1 MTSSREDTTT
11 GTALHASATLAQP
24 TARLDALT
32 GLRWWAA
39 FMVFFYHILVFAPIP
54 GPLATLFAQG
64 YYGVTF
70 FFVLSGFVLTWSAR
84 PGVSTSTFYWRRF
97 ARIWPSH
104 IVALLIAIPVF
115 YTLSAVPEGSFLKP
129 FDPAVL
135 SLSVVLLQGW
145 SEAPLILFSGN
156 PAAWTLTCEAFFYA
170 LHPWIS
176 RVLVPSLRRGALFIA
191 GGVVLYAFLYRF
203 LVILWPES
211 PLVLVP
217 LPVQRVPEFILGMAL
232 AWAMRSGW
240 RPRIP
245 PVVGVGSLAGVI
257 ALSLFAQQFLSG
269 MSVLRHIPTFTNE
282 LFTVACALAIVALAT
297 RGLEGKR
304 SFFESRLQVK
314 LGEWSFAFYLV
325 HATCIY
331 LALRIFGYQEA
342 SWRNLLWFAAL
353 LAVDLVAAW
362 ALHSLVERPLEKR
375 MRRWKDRKDQKRSR
389 TAAAASSAGG
399 FDPIADENTST
410 R

>member
-1 MTSSREDTTT
+1 MHVRVRRERTELRADLTGIDVVGDDDSPDGGPCVLQHGRDSPFDRTRSGVHRNHHVDVVFAHRNDPTGRRAPWPTDARRGALLGSTVTSSREDTTT

-54 GPLATLFAQG
+54 GPLATVFAQG

-145 SEAPLILFSGN
+145 WVAPLILFSGN

-176 RVLVPSLRRGALFIA
+176 RVLVPTLRRGALFIA

-203 LVILWPES
+203 LVILWPEP

-240 RPRIP
+240 RPKIP

-257 ALSLFAQQFLSG
+257 ALS
-269 MSVLRHIPTFTNE
+269 
-282 LFTVACALAIVALAT
+282 C
-297 RGLEGKR
+297 
-304 SFFESRLQVK
+304 SR
-314 LGEWSFAFYLV
+314 
-325 HATCIY
+325 
-331 LALRIFGYQEA
+331 
-342 SWRNLLWFAAL
+342 N
-353 LAVDLVAAW
+353 
-362 ALHSLVERPLEKR
+362 
-375 MRRWKDRKDQKRSR
+375 
-389 TAAAASSAGG
+389 SS
-399 FDPIADENTST
+399 
-410 R
+410 